1 MLHPEVQ
8 KRIQNELDQRIG
20 AVQLPTMQDI
30 DALVY
35 LKAAVKESMR
45 FNVATPLGTKLSLIW
60 SWLTNRYQE
69 CNM

>member
-8 KRIQNELDQRIG
+8 KRIQIELDQRIG
-20 AVQLPTMQDI
+20 AGQLPTMQDI

-45 FNVATPLGTKLSLIW
+45 FNVTTPLGTELSFIW